1 MVTVLLCGLL
11 WTVLKQPCHLLLI
24 FSFHPLHVCFE
35 TLYVSKITTY
45 VPFLMFDFIF
55 NCSCTSSEKQSLT
68 LKNHTLL
75 VLWGDSNELSVY
87 SVCFTSLENT
97 EFLNLQVF
105 FICVTPGRLKRI
117 METIVFLLNFVF
129 LFLRLRKIVYRI
141 IVVQKKKTKEV
152 VPKHKNPRNIF

>member
-1 MVTVLLCGLL
+1 MWSSVNSIKAVAVLSPPPRFLL
-11 WTVLKQPCHLLLI
+11 SSITCR
-24 FSFHPLHVCFE
+24 
-35 TLYVSKITTY
+35 YVSKITTY
-45 VPFLMFDFIF
+45 IHFLMFDFIF

-97 EFLNLQVF
+97 EFLNLRVF
-105 FICVTPGRLKRI
+105 FICVTLGRLKRI
-117 METIVFLLNFVF
+117 MEAIVFLLNFVF

-141 IVVQKKKTKEV
+141 VVVQKKPKEV
-152 VPKHKNPRNIF
+152 VPKHKNPQNIF